1 MTVVVTWDDL
11 VMGRPRWFM
20 ELCDALAEA
29 DLGIRIFTGG
39 GKANMVTRDM
49 AEKMARANFI
59 RISYGIESGSQTIL
73 DEMQKQTTVE
83 DNRRAIKVAT
93 DAGIFTHINIVLGMP
108 SETERTLAETLE
120 FLVGVVK
127 ENDLSARNISVA
139 FATGYPG
146 TQLFDHMLARGI
158 VTDVRDYIL
167 SVSGVG
173 IPDPILCDL
182 SEEQLTSFL
191 ARLNNRVNDIHLA
204 RQGKHLR
211 RAANRFINSACGR
224 VAARFV
230 PRKVKEHVLGLL
242 K

>member
-1 MTVVVTWDDL
+1 VVTWDDL

-39 GKANMVTRDM
+39 GKANMVTREM
-49 AEKMARANFI
+49 AGKMARANFI

-73 DEMQKQTTVE
+73 DEMQKQATVE
-83 DNRRAIKVAT
+83 ENRRAVKVAT
-93 DAGIFTHINIVLGMP
+93 EAGIFTHINIVLGMP
-108 SETERTLAETLE
+108 SETKRTLAETLK

-127 ENDLSARNISVA
+127 ENDLSMRNISVA

-173 IPDPILCDL
+173 IADPILCDL
-182 SEEQLTSFL
+182 SEEQLASFL
-191 ARLNNRVNDIHLA
+191 ARLNYRVNDVHLA

-230 PRKVKEHVLGLL
+230 PRKVKERVLGLL